1 MQNIPREWLESI
13 AKNAEAAVIIL
24 DKQRTIQYANDA
36 AVRMAERSGKATSD
50 LIGTS
55 YDDILTLSVIRDEEG
70 NRASI
75 ESFPTYLALH
85 EGKETVSKLFEQVY
99 NLRHYW
105 LSVSCVPLFNANG
118 EVEHVLAYLLDLSE
132 SKLRQDRLAFL
143 VASSKISSVQS
154 VPETLVIE
162 KVRLLMPSLADWCAI
177 DRVDPDGAFVRLFTL
192 SHGDHAPSIDETG
205 FIPWKPESATCMD
218 MVIASGKSELYS
230 VLRQKERFREVVPQQ
245 CLPLVHGLEAGSL
258 MVIPIKANGVV
269 VGALSL
275 AYTTSGRH
283 YTQDDLEFMEDFC
296 HHLGLIIDNTR
307 LYRELE
313 KSSKAK
319 DVFLAA
325 LSHELRNPLAA
336 IKISIELLKMEQQ
349 EQEGQERLSV
359 IEHQFDHI
367 TSLLNDLLDVN
378 RYSFGKIKLRRERI
392 SLTQDIQRVVK
403 ANQALVDEKHLH
415 LTCTLPD
422 GDIMIWADPTRIE
435 QAVMNLLHNAVKFT
449 PEGGT
454 ITIEVREEDGQVV
467 VNVADTGI
475 GMEPEDAKHA
485 FEGDLHQGEGK
496 SPTSGLGLGLVL
508 VREIVHLHGGE
519 VWAKSEG
526 LGKGSTFTIKLPL
539 GMREGE

>member
-1 MQNIPREWLESI
+1 MSNIPREWLEAI
-13 AKNAEAAVIIL
+13 AKNTEAAVIIL
-24 DKQRTIQYANDA
+24 DKQRTIRYANDA

-50 LIGTS
+50 LTGTS

-70 NRASI
+70 NPATI

-85 EGKETVSKLFEQVY
+85 EGKETVNKLFEQVY

-105 LSVSCVPLFNANG
+105 LSVSCMPLFNAAG
-118 EVEHVLAYLLDLSE
+118 EVEYVLAYLLDLSE

-143 VASSKISSVQS
+143 VASSKISSVQG

-177 DRVDPDGAFVRLFTL
+177 DRVDADGAFVRLFTL
-192 SHGDHAPSIDETG
+192 SHGSQASSHETEN
-205 FIPWKPESATCMD
+205 IAWKPESTTCMG

-245 CLPLVHGLEAGSL
+245 CLPLVHGLDAGSL
-258 MVIPIKANGVV
+258 MVIPIKVHGGV

-349 EQEGQERLSV
+349 EEDGQERLSV

-378 RYSFGKIKLRRERI
+378 RYSFGKIKLRRERMG
-392 SLTQDIQRVVK
+392 LTQDIRRVVK
-403 ANQALVDEKHLH
+403 ANQALIDEKHLH
-415 LTCTLPD
+415 LTCSLPER
-422 GDIMIWADPTRIE
+422 DILIWADSTRIE

-454 ITIEVREEDGQVV
+454 IAIEVCEEDGQAIISVS
-467 VNVADTGI
+467 DTGI
-475 GMEPEDAKHA
+475 GMEQGDAKRA
-485 FEGDLHQGEGK
+485 FEGDLYMGEGK
-496 SPTSGLGLGLVL
+496 NPTSGLGLGLVL

-519 VWAKSEG
+519 VSAKSEG
-526 LGKGSTFTIKLPL
+526 LGQGSTFTIKLPL
-539 GMREGE
+539 GEVVGE

>member
-1 MQNIPREWLESI
+1 MQDTPREWLEAI

-24 DKQRTIQYANDA
+24 DKQRTIRYANDA
-36 AVRMAERSGKATSD
+36 AVRMAERSGKSNSD

-55 YDDILTLSVIRDEEG
+55 YDDILALSVIRDEKG
-70 NRASI
+70 NMVPL

-85 EGKETVSKLFEQVY
+85 EGKETVYQLFEQVY

-105 LSVSCVPLFNANG
+105 LSVSCMPLFNAAG
-118 EVEHVLAYLLDLSE
+118 EVEYVLAYLLDLSE
-132 SKLRQDRLAFL
+132 SKLRRDRLTFL

-154 VPETLVIE
+154 VPETLLIE
-162 KVRLLMPSLADWCAI
+162 KVRLLMPSLADWCGI
-177 DRVDPDGAFVRLFTL
+177 DMIDPDGAFVRLFTL
-192 SHGDHAPSIDETG
+192 AHGAPTPSTKETEN
-205 FIPWKPESATCMD
+205 IPWTPESTTCMG

-230 VLRQKERFREVVPQQ
+230 VLRQKERFHEVVPQQ

-258 MVIPIKANGVV
+258 MVIPIKAHGSV

-296 HHLGLIIDNTR
+296 HHLGLIIDNAR

-349 EQEGQERLSV
+349 EEEGKERLSV

-378 RYSFGKIKLRRERI
+378 RYSFGKIKLRREHI
-392 SLTQDIQRVVK
+392 SLTKDIQRVVR
-403 ANQALVDEKHLH
+403 ANQALIDEKHLH
-415 LTCTLPD
+415 LTCILPD
-422 GDIMIWADPTRIE
+422 GDILIWADPTRIE

-454 ITIEVREEDGQVV
+454 ITIEVCEDQGQAVI
-467 VNVADTGI
+467 NVSDTGI
-475 GMEPEDAKHA
+475 GMELEDAKHA
-485 FEGDLHQGEGK
+485 FDSDLHTGEGK
-496 SPTSGLGLGLVL
+496 NPTSGLGLGLVL

-519 VWAKSEG
+519 VEAKSEG
-526 LGKGSTFTIKLPL
+526 LGKGSTFTIKLPM
-539 GMREGE
+539 GEGVEE